1 MKKFLV
7 AMGLVAFAVVGC
19 DDSSSASAGSN
30 DEPGVESSSSAAE
43 HSSSSSSAQKNSS
56 SSEKAKSSSSD
67 TRSEAEQ
74 SSSSE
79 KSGKS
84 SSSVNDTSSSSEIG
98 CKTET
103 EDNCEYGELID
114 DRDGQI
120 YKTVKIGDQWWM
132 AQNLNYAYLE
142 PTADEDS
149 SSFCF
154 KNDDRFC
161 VDYGRLYL
169 WSAAMDSTGIWSANV
184 KERGVCPDGWHL
196 PSEAEWDALF
206 KAVGG
211 GGTAALVLKST
222 SGWYNGGNGTDAF
235 GFSVLPADYRTAEKD
250 YYYDVGKRAYFWSSS
265 ERYSRA
271 VVQFFAYDFDYVQ
284 TAGVDK
290 DRAYSVRCVKN

>member
-1 MKKFLV
+1 MKKIV
-7 AMGLVAFAVVGC
+7 AVLSMVAFLSACG
-19 DDSSSASAGSN
+19 DDSSSASAEN
-30 DEPGVESSSSAAE
+30 NEPTTLSSAE
-43 HSSSSSSAQKNSS
+43 EQGSSSSSSYK
-56 SSEKAKSSSSD
+56 E
-67 TRSEAEQ
+67 
-74 SSSSE
+74 
-79 KSGKS
+79 
-84 SSSVNDTSSSSEIG
+84 TSSSSLITLATP
-98 CKTET
+98 CKTES
-103 EDNCEYGELID
+103 EDNCEYGELTD
-114 DRDGQI
+114 VRDGQT

-154 KNDDRFC
+154 KNDDSFC

-169 WSAAMDSTGIWSANV
+169 WSAAMDSTGIWTTND

-250 YYYDVGKRAYFWSSS
+250 YYYDVGERAYFWSSS
-265 ERYSRA
+265 ERYSNA
-271 VVQFFAYDFDYVQ
+271 MIQFFAYNFDYVH
-284 TAGVDK
+284 TAGVNK
-290 DRAYSVRCVKN
+290 DRAYSVRCLKD

>member
-19 DDSSSASAGSN
+19 DDSSSASAGPN
-30 DEPGVESSSSAAE
+30 EEPGVESSSSVKQGE
-43 HSSSSSSAQKNSS
+43 
-56 SSEKAKSSSSD
+56 
-67 TRSEAEQ
+67 
-74 SSSSE
+74 
-79 KSGKS
+79 S
-84 SSSVNDTSSSSEIG
+84 SSSVIPGGDSHEGSSPSSSSITLATP
-98 CKTET
+98 CKIET
-103 EDNCEYGELID
+103 EDNCEYGELTD
-114 DRDGQI
+114 DRDGQT

-142 PTADEDS
+142 PTANEDS

-169 WSAAMDSTGIWSANV
+169 WSAAMDSTGIWNANV

-250 YYYDVGKRAYFWSSS
+250 YYYDVGERAYFWSSS

-290 DRAYSVRCVKN
+290 DRAFSVRCVKN

>member
-1 MKKFLV
+1 KKFLV

-19 DDSSSASAGSN
+19 DDSSSASAGPN
-30 DEPGVESSSSAAE
+30 DDPGVESSSSNV
-43 HSSSSSSAQKNSS
+43 SQNG
-56 SSEKAKSSSSD
+56 AK
-67 TRSEAEQ
+67 Q

-79 KSGKS
+79 KTRTS
-84 SSSVNDTSSSSEIG
+84 SSSVDSVSSSSEIG

-235 GFSVLPADYRTAEKD
+235 GFSVLPADYRTAKKD
-250 YYYDVGKRAYFWSSS
+250 YYYDVGERAYFWSSS
-265 ERYSRA
+265 ECYNRA

-290 DRAYSVRCVKN
+290 DRAYSVRCLKD